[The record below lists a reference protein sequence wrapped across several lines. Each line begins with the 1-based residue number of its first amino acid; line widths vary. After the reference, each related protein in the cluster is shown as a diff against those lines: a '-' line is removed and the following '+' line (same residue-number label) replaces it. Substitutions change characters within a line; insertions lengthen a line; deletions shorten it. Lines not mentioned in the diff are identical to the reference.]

1 MSHDQ
6 KPARVRI
13 VANGAETDARRR
25 GDATAIA
32 PMPTTGPVDGHHAV
46 TGNGA
51 AGNRVATIVFA
62 LLFLGAAAA
71 AAVAVTLAFA

>member
-32 PMPTTGPVDGHHAV
+32 PMPTTGPVDGHHA
-46 TGNGA
+46 A

-71 AAVAVTLAFA
+71 AAVAVTLDFA